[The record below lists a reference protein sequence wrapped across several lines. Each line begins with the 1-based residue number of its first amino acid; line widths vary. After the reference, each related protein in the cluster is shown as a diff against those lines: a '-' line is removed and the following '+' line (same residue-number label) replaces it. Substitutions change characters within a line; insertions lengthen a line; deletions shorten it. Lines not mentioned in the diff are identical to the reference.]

1 MQKDQDDQGAAM
13 PDSPVTGH
21 TALVFEPVRDVF
33 AANFENDGEQGAGF
47 TVMLEGEVV
56 VDLLGGWA
64 DRQKS
69 RAWDARTLA
78 PIYST
83 TKGISALVLAALVA
97 DLEAGYETRVA
108 EIWPD
113 FAVNGKD
120 AVTIGQL
127 VSHQAGLPGFIHEI
141 DPDLWLDPPTC
152 AAAIAE
158 LAPLWPPGSAHGY
171 HPLTWG
177 YLVGEL
183 VRRISGK
190 TLGTW
195 LRETVCAPKRIDFHI
210 GLPASEHARCADIRR
225 PSALPE
231 LGEMT
236 EPKRA
241 AFGTK
246 WSSPNRGGAI
256 WREIE
261 IPSANG
267 HGTAASIAALY
278 DAYANGG
285 TVSGTPL
292 MPASAFD
299 ALTRLRVD
307 GPDLVLNM
315 STSFGAGIMRNSH
328 GLFGPNPATVG
339 HCGWGGSMAIAD
351 PDQRLTC
358 AYVMNKQSNI
368 LVGDPRAVRLVNAV
382 YRCL

>member
-1 MQKDQDDQGAAM
+1 M

-21 TALVFEPVRDVF
+21 ISAGFEPVRDAF
-33 AANFENDGEQGAGF
+33 AANFDNDGELGAGF
-47 TVMLEGEVV
+47 AVILDGEVV

-64 DRQKS
+64 DRQKT
-69 RAWDARTLA
+69 RKWDARTLV
-78 PIYST
+78 PVYST

-108 EIWPD
+108 EIWPE
-113 FAVNGKD
+113 FAANGKD
-120 AVTIGQL
+120 AVTIGDL
-127 VSHQAGLPGFIHEI
+127 VSHQAGLPGFIDEI
-141 DPDLWLDPPTC
+141 DPDLWLDPPAC
-152 AAAIAE
+152 AAAIAA

-183 VRRISGK
+183 ARRISGK

-195 LRETVCAPKRIDFHI
+195 LRDTVCEPKGIDFHI
-210 GLPASEHARCADIRR
+210 GLPAIEHARCADIRR

-231 LGEMT
+231 LGDMT

-278 DAYANGG
+278 DAYAHGG
-285 TVSGTPL
+285 AVAGTPL
-292 MPASAFD
+292 MPARAFD
-299 ALTRLRVD
+299 ALTRARVS

-328 GLFGPNPATVG
+328 GLFGPDPETVG

-351 PDQRLTC
+351 RDRRLTC
-358 AYVMNKQSNI
+358 AYVMNKQSNV

-382 YRCL
+382 YGCL

>member
-1 MQKDQDDQGAAM
+1 Q
-13 PDSPVTGH
+13 
-21 TALVFEPVRDVF
+21 
-33 AANFENDGEQGAGF
+33 
-47 TVMLEGEVV
+47 
-56 VDLLGGWA
+56 
-64 DRQKS
+64 
-69 RAWDARTLA
+69 AWDARTLV
-78 PIYST
+78 PVYST
-83 TKGISALVLAALVA
+83 TKGVSALVLAALVVEL
-97 DLEAGYETRVA
+97 DEGYETPVSV
-108 EIWPD
+108 IWPE
-113 FAVNGKD
+113 FAAHGKGG
-120 AVTIGQL
+120 VTIGEM

-141 DPDLWLDPPTC
+141 DPDLWLDPPAC

-183 VRRISGK
+183 ARRISGQ

-195 LRETVCAPKRIDFHI
+195 LREHVCEPNNIDFHI

-241 AFGTK
+241 AFGTN

-256 WREIE
+256 WRQIE

-267 HGTAASIAALY
+267 HGTAASIAALC
-278 DAYANGG
+278 DGYAHGG
-285 TVSGTPL
+285 AVSGKAI
-292 MPASAFD
+292 MPAGAFED
-299 ALTRLRVD
+299 LVRPRVD

-315 STSFGAGIMRNSH
+315 STSFGAGIMRNTH

-351 PDQRLTC
+351 PDRRLTC
-358 AYVMNKQSNI
+358 VYVMNKQSNV

-382 YRCL
+382 YGCL

>member
-1 MQKDQDDQGAAM
+1 M
-13 PDSPVTGH
+13 PDSPVTGRIS
-21 TALVFEPVRDVF
+21 AGFEPVRDAF
-33 AANFENDGEQGAGF
+33 AGNFRDDGELGAGF
-47 TVMLEGEVV
+47 TVILDGEVV
-56 VDLLGGWA
+56 IDLFGGWA
-64 DRQKS
+64 DRQKT
-69 RAWDARTLA
+69 RKWDARTLV
-78 PIYST
+78 PVYST

-108 EIWPD
+108 EIWPE
-113 FAVNGKD
+113 FAANGKG
-120 AVTIGQL
+120 AVTIGEL
-127 VSHQAGLPGFIHEI
+127 ASHQAGLPGFIEEI
-141 DPDLWLDPPTC
+141 DPDLWLDPPAC
-152 AAAIAE
+152 AAAVAA

-177 YLVGEL
+177 YLIGE
-183 VRRISGK
+183 VARRISGK

-195 LRETVCAPKRIDFHI
+195 LRDTVCAPKGIDFHI
-210 GLPASEHARCADIRR
+210 GLPASEHARCTDIRR

-231 LGEMT
+231 LGGMT

-278 DAYANGG
+278 DAYAHGG
-285 TVSGTPL
+285 AVAGTPL
-292 MPASAFD
+292 MPARAFE
-299 ALTRLRVD
+299 ALTRARVD

-328 GLFGPNPATVG
+328 GLFGPGVETVG

-351 PDQRLTC
+351 RERRLTC
-358 AYVMNKQSNI
+358 AYVMNKQSNV

-382 YRCL
+382 YGCL

>member
-1 MQKDQDDQGAAM
+1 MAGHA
-13 PDSPVTGH
+13 DSGFESVRR
-21 TALVFEPVRDVF
+21 VFEK
-33 AANFENDGEQGAGF
+33 NFENGEELGAGF
-47 TVMLEGEVV
+47 AVIKDGKVV
-56 VDLLGGWA
+56 VNLVGGWA
-64 DRQKS
+64 DRKKEHPWS
-69 RAWDARTLA
+69 DTTLV
-78 PIYST
+78 PVYST
-83 TKGISALVLAALVA
+83 TKGIAAIVLAHLVA
-97 DLEAGYETRVA
+97 RLPGGFETPVA
-108 EIWPD
+108 DVWPE
-113 FAVNGKD
+113 FAANGKG
-120 AVTIGQL
+120 AVTIAE
-127 VSHQAGLPGFIHEI
+127 VASHQAGLPGFPEEI
-141 DPDLWLDPPTC
+141 DPELWLDPPAC

-183 VRRISGK
+183 ALRISGQ

-195 LRETVCAPKRIDFHI
+195 LRENVCAPNGIDFHI

-225 PSALPE
+225 PTALPE

-278 DAYANGG
+278 DGYAHGG
-285 TVSGTPL
+285 AVSGKAIV
-292 MPASAFD
+292 PAGTFE
-299 ALTRLRVD
+299 ALVRSRVD

-315 STSFGAGIMRNSH
+315 STSFGAGIMRNTH

-351 PDQRLTC
+351 PDRGLTC
-358 AYVMNKQSNI
+358 AYVMNKQSNV
-368 LVGDPRAVRLVNAV
+368 LVGDPRAVRLVNSV
-382 YRCL
+382 YGCL

>member
-1 MQKDQDDQGAAM
+1 M
-13 PDSPVTGH
+13 PDSPVTGQ
-21 TALVFEPVRDVF
+21 TAAGFEAVRDAFVS
-33 AANFENDGEQGAGF
+33 NFENDGELGAGF
-47 TVMLEGEVV
+47 AVMLDGEVI

-64 DRQKS
+64 DRQKTQ
-69 RAWDARTLA
+69 AWDARTLV
-78 PIYST
+78 PVYST

-108 EIWPD
+108 EIWPE
-113 FAVNGKD
+113 FAAKGKE
-120 AVTIGQL
+120 AVTIGEL
-127 VSHQAGLPGFIHEI
+127 VSHQAGLPGFVHEI
-141 DPDLWLDPPTC
+141 DPELWLDPPAC

-177 YLVGEL
+177 YFVGEL
-183 VRRISGK
+183 ARRLSGQ

-195 LRETVCAPKRIDFHI
+195 LRETICAPKGIDFHI

-225 PSALPE
+225 PTALPE

-267 HGTAASIAALY
+267 HGTAAGIAALY
-278 DAYANGG
+278 DAYAHGG
-285 TVSGTPL
+285 AVSGTPL
-292 MPASAFD
+292 MYAPAFD
-299 ALTRLRVD
+299 ALTRSRVD

-315 STSFGAGIMRNSH
+315 STSFGAGIMRNTH
-328 GLFGPNPATVG
+328 GFFGPNPETVG

-351 PDQRLTC
+351 PDRHLTC
-358 AYVMNKQSNI
+358 AYVMNKQSNV
-368 LVGDPRAVRLVNAV
+368 LVGDPRAVRLVNTV
-382 YRCL
+382 YGCL